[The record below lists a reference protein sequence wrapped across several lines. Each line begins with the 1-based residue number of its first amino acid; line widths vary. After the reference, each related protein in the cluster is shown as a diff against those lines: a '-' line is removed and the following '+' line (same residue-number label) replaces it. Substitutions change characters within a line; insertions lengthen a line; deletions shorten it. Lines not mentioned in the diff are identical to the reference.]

1 MRTFKFLIF
10 LLLIS
15 PVSFS
20 QDDGSLQCAEAK
32 IRYFGRLSQNPR
44 SRLAYPG
51 DDNVDVI
58 YYRLNLSL
66 TYTTKYLIGDVLVN
80 LKAKSNLTSCFLDL
94 NSVLKVDS
102 VKVAGKKVNFA
113 HANNRLNITLSKTL
127 AAGQIVSLNIF
138 YQGLPATTGLG
149 SFSFGLI
156 NQKKSQAMWSLSEPY
171 GSPDWFPSKD
181 NPADKADSSD
191 VWITAPSYFV
201 SVSNGTLQSVVTN
214 PNNTKTYRWKN
225 RYPISP
231 YLISV
236 ACSNYTQYKNYYKY
250 NATDSMLVSHFVQP
264 DNLTAANKKNL
275 DQTVTMLKVFSEKF
289 GAYPFLKEK
298 YGHAECGFGGG
309 MEHQTCTSIGSY
321 GQSLI
326 AHELAHQWFGNKI
339 TCQTW
344 EHIWL
349 NEGFA
354 TYGEAIWQEYLGGKK
369 AYNAFIQAQMVRA
382 KNATG
387 SIFVRNA
394 SNSDEIFN
402 SNRTYAKG
410 SIVLHM
416 LRGIVGDEKF
426 FQILRTYVSSKFAY
440 ANATTKDFQSVAEAV
455 MGQKL
460 DYFFNEWIY
469 GEGFPTYS
477 FGWTYQ
483 QKPNNVYRIN
493 LRVKQS
499 TRTTEPSYFTM
510 PIPFQIKTSVK
521 DSTAIVFNNQAEQ
534 YFNIDVKGKP
544 ITITLDAQNWILKTL
559 NSTPLTLITAID
571 ELPNTA
577 IVFNNQAEQ
586 YFNIDVKGKQ
596 ETITLD
602 AQNWILKTLNSTPPI
617 TTIDELPNSSYFKVY
632 PNPATENVTVE
643 FKLKLPA
650 KVNLKMMNLEGQTV
664 CVLTNELFPVG
675 MHTIKTTLTSIPE
688 GVYIIVLE
696 QQGEV
701 LVQKLV
707 IK

>member
-1 MRTFKFLIF
+1 MKTLKVLFF
-10 LLLIS
+10 LLLVS
-15 PVSFS
+15 PVTFA

-32 IRYFGRLSQNPR
+32 IRYFGRLSQHPR
-44 SRLAYPG
+44 FRMAYPG
-51 DDNVDVI
+51 DDNVDVT

-102 VKVAGKKVNFA
+102 VKIGGKKVNFT
-113 HANNRLNITLSKTL
+113 HANHRLDVPFAQTL
-127 AAGQIVSLNIF
+127 AAGQIVSITIF
-138 YQGLPATTGLG
+138 YQGMPATTGFG
-149 SFSFGLI
+149 SFLFGTI
-156 NQKKSQAMWSLSEPY
+156 NQNKSQAIWSLSEPY

-236 ACSNYTQYKNYYKY
+236 ACSNYTQYNNYYKY
-250 NATDSMLVSHFVQP
+250 SATDSMLVSHYVQP
-264 DNLTAANKKNL
+264 DNLTAANKQNL

-309 MEHQTCTSIGSY
+309 MEHQTCSSMGNY

-326 AHELAHQWFGNKI
+326 AHELAHQWFGDKI
-339 TCQTW
+339 TCQSW

-354 TYGEAIWQEYLGGKK
+354 TYGEAIWQEYLGGKT
-369 AYNAFIQAQMVRA
+369 AYNAFIQAQMARA

-387 SIFVRNA
+387 SVFVRNIA
-394 SNSDEIFN
+394 NAGEIFN

-426 FQILRTYVSSKFAY
+426 FLILRTYVSSKVAY
-440 ANATTKDFQSVAEAV
+440 ANATTEDFQSVAEAV

-460 DYFFNEWIY
+460 DYFFKEWIY

-477 FGWTYQ
+477 FGWTYEP
-483 QKPNNVYRIN
+483 KANNVYRVN
-493 LRVKQS
+493 LTVKQN
-499 TRTTEPSYFTM
+499 TRTTEPSFFTM

-521 DSTAIVFNNQAEQ
+521 DSTAVVFNNQAEQ

-544 ITITLDAQNWILKTL
+544 
-559 NSTPLTLITAID
+559 
-571 ELPNTA
+571 
-577 IVFNNQAEQ
+577 
-586 YFNIDVKGKQ
+586 

-602 AQNWILKTLNSTPPI
+602 AENLILKNLDSTPLI
-617 TTIDELPNSSYFKVY
+617 TGIEELPNINYFKIF
-632 PNPATENVTVE
+632 PNPATENITVE

-650 KVNLKMMNLEGQTV
+650 KVNIKMLNLEGETV
-664 CVLTNELFPVG
+664 RILANELFPVG
-675 MHTIKTTLTSIPE
+675 THIIKTTLNSIPE
-688 GVYIIVLE
+688 GVYIIIYE
-696 QQGEV
+696 QRGEV

-707 IK
+707 VK

>member
-1 MRTFKFLIF
+1 MWGTMTEGICRFILLCLLFAMKTFNVLIF
-10 LLLIS
+10 LLL
-15 PVSFS
+15 VSAVTFS

-32 IRYFGRLSQNPR
+32 SRYFGRLFQNSR
-44 SRLAYPG
+44 SRMAYPG
-51 DDNVDVI
+51 DDNVDVT
-58 YYRLNLSL
+58 YYRLHLSL
-66 TYTTKYLIGDVLVN
+66 TYTTKYLIGDVVVN

-94 NSVLKVDS
+94 NSVMKVDS
-102 VKVAGKKVNFA
+102 VKIGGKKVNYT
-113 HANNRLNITLSKTL
+113 HANNRLEVPFAQTL
-127 AAGQIVSLNIF
+127 ATDQIASLNIF
-138 YQGLPATTGLG
+138 YRGLPAATGFG

-156 NQKKSQAMWSLSEPY
+156 NQNKSQAMWSLSEPY

-201 SVSNGTLQSVVTN
+201 SVSNGTLQSVTAN
-214 PNNTKTYRWKN
+214 ADNTKTYRWKN

-236 ACSNYTQYKNYYKY
+236 ACSNYTQYNNYYKY
-250 NATDSMLVSHFVQP
+250 SATDSMLVSHFVQP
-264 DNLTAANKKNL
+264 DNLTAANKQNL

-309 MEHQTCTSIGSY
+309 MEHQTCTSVGSY

-326 AHELAHQWFGNKI
+326 AHELAHQWFGDKI

-354 TYGEAIWQEYLGGKK
+354 TYGEAIWQEYVGGKT

-382 KNATG
+382 KSATG

-394 SNSDEIFN
+394 SNSNEIFN

-416 LRGIVGDEKF
+416 LRGMVGDEKF
-426 FQILRTYVSSKFAY
+426 FQILRTYVSSKHAY
-440 ANATTKDFQSVAEAV
+440 ANATTEDFQSVAEAV
-455 MGQKL
+455 MGKKL
-460 DYFFNEWIY
+460 DYFFKEWIY

-477 FGWTYQ
+477 FGWTYEP
-483 QKPNNVYRIN
+483 KPNNVYRVN
-493 LRVKQS
+493 LTVKQS
-499 TRTTEPSYFTM
+499 ARTAEPSFFTM
-510 PIPFQIKTSVK
+510 PIPVQIKTSVK

-544 ITITLDAQNWILKTL
+544 ETISLDAENWILKNLET
-559 NSTPLTLITAID
+559 TPLITAID
-571 ELPNTA
+571 ELPNSN
-577 IVFNNQAEQ
+577 F
-586 YFNIDVKGKQ
+586 
-596 ETITLD
+596 
-602 AQNWILKTLNSTPPI
+602 
-617 TTIDELPNSSYFKVY
+617 FKVY

-664 CVLTNELFPVG
+664 RVLANELFPVG
-675 MHTIKTTLTSIPE
+675 THTIKTTLSSIPE
-688 GVYIIVLE
+688 GIYIIIYE
-696 QQGEV
+696 QRGEV

-707 IK
+707 VK